1 MATLT
6 HISMWDEKHGW
17 QQTTATEARTV
28 YPSGLGRADYS
39 KQFLCEICGQYAN
52 FVVGGCQQPHFRHN
66 RNSNDCEQKST
77 SNSYY
82 YTTNPRGFSLPL
94 KVKIS
99 NSSVD
104 VSIGFLP
111 ISQKDLHALSKT
123 AGQLL
128 IKANNKEIRRYS
140 INASRFSSEHVTY
153 LSVGNSL
160 AEEYRLIYPD
170 TVKKMNIF
178 WPTMV
183 DGVSGQ
189 GTLFGYESGKR
200 LPRNANVV
208 VGKDYLLILN
218 KETCL
223 SQSNGVIVTKERTI
237 GNYSIYKISALGISR
252 TTDDFFRCY
261 GYRLTDNPAILTLLY
276 PFAVKTSHV
285 ITHTSDKVWF
295 HKTNG
300 FVEVYPQSCI
310 PTADI
315 FAVSS
320 REFQQILSL
329 SRFENNTS
337 VLRYTILRKVQSI
350 PYPSRPINIDVRN
363 NRNEIIVASEYTAL
377 PPNREIHIISE
388 FDGYVEVR
396 NGDFT
401 INRIVLK
408 SGIKAIIDV
417 DFNRRYHISQGL
429 DCIYEVTYIRK
440 NRTQAFSDDEMLT
453 RIRNFKGDPIAVSPS
468 FGVIANRLTGLPKTA
483 LWLRKQIANGKIDRR
498 AKQVLQNL

>member
-6 HISMWDEKHGW
+6 HISIWDEKHGW
-17 QQTTATEARTV
+17 QQTTATKARAV
-28 YPSGLGRADYS
+28 YPSGLGRAGYS

-52 FVVGGCQQPHFRHN
+52 FVVGDYQQPHFRHN

-77 SNSYY
+77 SNGYY

-111 ISQKDLHALSKT
+111 IFENDLQSLSKT
-123 AGQLL
+123 TGQLL
-128 IKANNKEIRRYS
+128 IKANNKELRQYS
-140 INASRFSSEHVTY
+140 INTSRFSSERVTY

-160 AEEYRLIYPD
+160 AEEYRLVYPD

-178 WPTMV
+178 WPTIV

-189 GTLFGYESGKR
+189 GTFFDYESGKR

-218 KETCL
+218 QWTCL
-223 SQSNGVIVTKERTI
+223 SPSSGVIVTKERTI
-237 GNYSIYKISALGISR
+237 GNYSIYKVSASGISR
-252 TTDDFFRCY
+252 TADDFFRRY
-261 GYRLTDNPAILTLLY
+261 GCRLTDNPAILTLLY
-276 PFAVKTSHV
+276 PFAVKSSHV

-300 FVEVYPQSCI
+300 FVEVYPQSYR

-320 REFQQILSL
+320 GFQQILSL

-337 VLRYTILRKVQSI
+337 VLRYKMLRKVQSI
-350 PYPSRPINIDVRN
+350 TYPSRPRNIDVRN
-363 NRNEIIVASEYTAL
+363 NSNEIIIANEYTAL

-388 FDGYVEVR
+388 FDGYVEIR

-408 SGIKAIIDV
+408 SGVKAIIDA
-417 DFNRRYHISQGL
+417 DFNRRYRISQGL

-453 RIRNFKGDPIAVSPS
+453 RLRNFKGDPIAVSPS